1 MSSDTAPLIT
11 ILVPTY
17 NRLESL
23 KKLVGWLESNA
34 FHNPEVSILISN
46 NASTDETRAYLEGYT
61 HIPNLKINQ
70 MPANCGAEI
79 HLGWLYAQARTKFF
93 WMICDD
99 DLPEPESLKK
109 ILIFL
114 KANLG
119 ISWVQLPHKF
129 VDGDSKLISSSRK
142 PETVIISENGADLFP
157 EYAFEAALISSNILN
172 TENLQSYLPSCN
184 PGNAFFP
191 LWLTMQV
198 GNGRRSAVLSSYIL
212 NACTDICWKDKVVK
226 LLTNDLIYAVS
237 SVSNLPR
244 ACKLQILYSYYA
256 TDPVHFTF
264 VPFVAPSAAFWLFCA
279 SPAQFVSTYFLACG
293 RRYHRSLSMKQ
304 QRLIKPFKI
313 ILTRLLLKKR
323 N

>member
-1 MSSDTAPLIT
+1 
-11 ILVPTY
+11 
-17 NRLESL
+17 
-23 KKLVGWLESNA
+23 
-34 FHNPEVSILISN
+34 
-46 NASTDETRAYLEGYT
+46 
-61 HIPNLKINQ
+61 

-79 HLGWLYAQARTKFF
+79 HLGWLYAQAKTRFL
-93 WMICDD
+93 WMISDD
-99 DLPEPESLKK
+99 DLPEPGSLKE

-114 KANLG
+114 KENLG
-119 ISWVQLPHKF
+119 ISWVHLPHRF
-129 VDGDSKLISSSRK
+129 VDKCDNLGLSTLK
-142 PETVIISENGADLFP
+142 PDTVMITENGAELFP
-157 EYAFEAALISSNILN
+157 KYAFRAGLVSSNIFE
-172 TENLQSYLPSCN
+172 TETLHAYLPSCN
-184 PGNAFFP
+184 PGNSFYP

-198 GNGRRSAVLSSYIL
+198 GNGRRSAVLNSYIL

-244 ACKLQILYSYYA
+244 VCKLQILYGYYA
-256 TDPVHFTF
+256 TDPVNFTH

-304 QRLIKPFKI
+304 QRLIKPFKS